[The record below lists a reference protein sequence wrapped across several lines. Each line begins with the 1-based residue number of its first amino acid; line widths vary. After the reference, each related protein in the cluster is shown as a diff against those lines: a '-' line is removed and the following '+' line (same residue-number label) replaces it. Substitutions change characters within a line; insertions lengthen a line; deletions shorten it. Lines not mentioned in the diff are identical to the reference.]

1 MGACDSVKNDR
12 IHNTNIKRINSLSDN
27 SNRLNQT
34 FSNFSSNT
42 LYSAPLSYRQ
52 NNLNEPKW
60 FPRGEKYYSII
71 KDSNTTNL
79 IENKNT
85 WQSEKI
91 ELFFSLINV
100 TNPNN
105 LYSLSVTIINNIR
118 LQIDTYL
125 GDLDHNSGKNIYF
138 GNSFIVDYFYERKQ
152 KIIIKPIINNNRLN
166 LESSFILGDLFSS
179 PNKSLEANFT
189 NIGILKIS
197 YIPLNKYINNKID
210 LSKTISNFKFNINM
224 YNLSNNLSSN
234 LFFVI
239 SHFKDGENRRPVY
252 KSPEN
257 NLINFSTNVI
267 KIESDYLCLNANDK
281 IYIEL
286 YSYQNMPI
294 FLAYG
299 KFTLSQLQTKTLNN
313 QLTEILLYNTNQE
326 NKGLVKIQYYIKNK
340 FSFVDK
346 LTKNK
351 MQINLE
357 IAIDYTK
364 SNKPPNDPRSN
375 HYLNGRDL
383 NDYEKAI
390 KACCEVLAPYDA
402 DQLFP
407 VYGFGGIPSYLNG
420 KPNNNNKV
428 SHCFNINFEEDA
440 EIHGVDNIL
449 KIYRESLNNVVL
461 SGNTKFSF
469 FLKKVIS
476 NINKDLKYRK
486 SENHYYMLLILTD
499 GVVNDLKETIDLI
512 VEASFLPLSII
523 IVGIGDEDFSFMD
536 KLDGDEVPLVNSQG
550 VKRKRDIVQFIRFN
564 NFKKNNAIN
573 IGNDFAEEVLKEIPT
588 QIEEYYNEVGKFY

>member
-523 IVGIGDEDFSFMD
+523 IVGIGDEDFSFID

>member
-390 KACCEVLAPYDA
+390 KACCEVLAP
-402 DQLFP
+402 
-407 VYGFGGIPSYLNG
+407 
-420 KPNNNNKV
+420 
-428 SHCFNINFEEDA
+428 
-440 EIHGVDNIL
+440 
-449 KIYRESLNNVVL
+449 
-461 SGNTKFSF
+461 
-469 FLKKVIS
+469 
-476 NINKDLKYRK
+476 
-486 SENHYYMLLILTD
+486 
-499 GVVNDLKETIDLI
+499 
-512 VEASFLPLSII
+512 
-523 IVGIGDEDFSFMD
+523 
-536 KLDGDEVPLVNSQG
+536 
-550 VKRKRDIVQFIRFN
+550 
-564 NFKKNNAIN
+564 
-573 IGNDFAEEVLKEIPT
+573 
-588 QIEEYYNEVGKFY
+588 